1 MFRLNEV
8 LDGKAMLTVKDGKM
22 SAHITLT
29 GKKIV
34 NLYCGKAEDAKND
47 QANWLKPTVDTVTYD
62 DGSTDQV
69 FGFDIPLTKEKLGKD
84 FDLALIGKKG
94 IWYDHKVCVKLA
106 DNFENELESALEL
119 KYANQFSVKKIKDSR
134 CRYISLPNNQN
145 FVLQP
150 EGEELPK
157 NLPSDVIVLKQPLDK
172 TYLVS
177 TSVMDLLAKIG
188 AVDKLKFSGTRQDDW
203 YIDEAVNAMQ
213 GGKLLYAGKYSA
225 PDYELLLSQ
234 GCNFAIQNTM
244 IYHKPEVLEKLNEL
258 GIPLLV
264 EYSTYEKNPLGRLEW
279 IKLYGLLF
287 GKEKQANQFFEE
299 QVAKI
304 QPVLNK
310 KNTGKSVAFFYINKN
325 GAVNVR
331 KTDDYIARMIEMAGG
346 KYFPAQIIE
355 RKDGSVKSMGG
366 TSNIQMED
374 FFASASNADII
385 IYNGTVDGELAS
397 IDELIKKNAAFKD
410 FKAVQNKKVYT
421 SQKKFFQMSC
431 GLGDFI
437 IDVNKI
443 LAGKNKDLTFIEK
456 VE

>member
-1 MFRLNEV
+1 MFRLNEAS
-8 LDGKAMLTVKDGKM
+8 DGKAALTVKDGKM
-22 SAHITLT
+22 SVHITLA

-34 NLYCGKAEDAKND
+34 NLYCGKAEAAKND
-47 QANWLKPTVDTVTYD
+47 QTGWLNPTLDSVTYE

-84 FDLALIGKKG
+84 FDLALIGTKG

-106 DNFENELESALEL
+106 DNFENELEPALEL
-119 KYANQFSVKKIKDSR
+119 KYANQFSVKKIKDSK

-234 GCNFAIQNTM
+234 GCNFSIQNTM
-244 IYHKPEVLEKLNEL
+244 IYHKPEVMEKLKEL

-264 EYSTYEKNPLGRLEW
+264 EYSTYEKKPLGRLEW

-287 GKEKQANQFFEE
+287 GKEKEANNFFEE
-299 QVAKI
+299 TLLKI

-310 KNTGKSVAFFYINKN
+310 KKTGKSLVFFYINNN
-325 GAVNVR
+325 GAVNIR
-331 KTDDYIARMIEMAGG
+331 KPDDYIARMIEMAGG
-346 KYFPAQIIE
+346 KYLPEQINE
-355 RKDGSVKSMGG
+355 GKDGLVKSMGG

-374 FFASASNADII
+374 FFAAASDADII
-385 IYNGTVDGELAS
+385 IYNSTIDGKINSVE
-397 IDELIKKNAAFKD
+397 ELIKKNAAFSE
-410 FKAVQNKKVYT
+410 FKAVKNKRVYC
-421 SQKKFFQMSC
+421 SKKSFFQQST

-437 IDVNKI
+437 QDVNK
-443 LAGKNKDLTFIEK
+443 LLNGKESGLIFIEK
-456 VE
+456 VL